1 MIEVRGLVKRFG
13 YKTVLRGLNFQAAP
27 GEFVALM
34 GPNGAGKTTFL
45 RVLATLA
52 RPSLGEVRVG
62 GLRLPAQASI
72 VRRLVG
78 VVLDQPLLYGDL
90 TAEENLRYYG
100 RLYGVPDLEA
110 RVGELLERVG
120 LTASRR
126 QRVRTFSRGMWQRLA
141 IARALLNEPPLL
153 LLDEPYSGL
162 DPAASER
169 LNEVLQTQAA
179 AGRTIL
185 MTSHDLARAR
195 ALATRLDILAGGVIA
210 ASASPDGLGPGD
222 LEALY
227 REATGG

>member
-13 YKTVLRGLNFQAAP
+13 YKTVLRGLDFQAAP

-45 RVLATLA
+45 RILATLA

-62 GLRLPAQASI
+62 GLRLPAQATG

-100 RLYGVPDLEA
+100 RLYAVPDLET
-110 RVGELLERVG
+110 RVSDLLETVG

-126 QRVRTFSRGMWQRLA
+126 QRVRTFSRGMLQRLA
-141 IARALLNEPPLL
+141 IARALLHEPPLL

-169 LNEVLQTQAA
+169 LDEVLRAQAA
-179 AGRTIL
+179 AGRTIV
-185 MTSHDLARAR
+185 MTSHDLVRAR
-195 ALATRLDILAGGVIA
+195 TLATRLDILAGGVIA
-210 ASASPDGLGPGD
+210 ASASPDGLAAAE

-227 REATGG
+227 REVTGG